1 MIVTSQT
8 KGCRFEDSLLTQNS
22 AEINFQDL
30 MGHAKERSFRNF
42 MKCKSSL
49 LFHNNGLEDLD
60 SSGVRIRELSLICT
74 GGFMQEDKAA
84 TT

>member
-1 MIVTSQT
+1 MIITSQK

-30 MGHAKERSFRNF
+30 MGHAKERSFSNF
-42 MKCKSSL
+42 TKCKSAL
-49 LFHNNGLEDLD
+49 LFHNNGLEELD

-74 GGFMQEDKAA
+74 GSFMQENKAA
-84 TT
+84 AT